1 MVCLGYMENNKYE
14 KGKIY
19 LITDVAY
26 TKCYYGSTCEELS
39 KRFWRHKGVYKTF
52 LDGKCSYKHSICQLF
67 DEFGVENCKIELV
80 ELFPTQSK
88 IELLQREGYYIKNNA
103 CVNKEV
109 AGRTPQEYY
118 KDNKEKCAKWN
129 KEWHIKNRD
138 NANERGR
145 NNYHKNRDKLMSIVD
160 CYCGS
165 SFQLQNRSHHIKTKK
180 HQDWLKQ
187 QEQE

>member
-52 LDGKCSYKHSICQLF
+52 LDGKCSHKHSICQLF

-88 IELLQREGYYIKNNA
+88 IEVLQREGYYIKNNA

-109 AGRTPQEYY
+109 AGRTPQEYS
-118 KDNKEKCAKWN
+118 KTTKKSAPSGT
-129 KEWHIKNRD
+129 KN
-138 NANERGR
+138 GIS
-145 NNYHKNRDKLMSIVD
+145 K
-160 CYCGS
+160 
-165 SFQLQNRSHHIKTKK
+165 IKTMPMKEEETTIIK
-180 HQDWLKQ
+180 T
-187 QEQE
+187 ETS

>member
-1 MVCLGYMENNKYE
+1 MEKNKYE

-39 KRFWRHKGVYKTF
+39 NRFWRHKGVYKTF

-129 KEWHIKNRD
+129 KEWHIKNKD

-145 NNYHKNRDKLMSIVD
+145 NYESANEQLSAQKHKTVLVPIRKNLKPKNLFPKPNP
-160 CYCGS
+160 
-165 SFQLQNRSHHIKTKK
+165 SFALQQQLV
-180 HQDWLKQ
+180 
-187 QEQE
+187 

>member
-1 MVCLGYMENNKYE
+1 MVCLGYMANNKYE

-39 KRFWRHKGVYKTF
+39 KIFWRHKGVYKTF

-129 KEWHIKNRD
+129 KEWHIKNKD

-160 CYCGS
+160 CDCGS

>member
-19 LITDVAY
+19 LVTDVAY

-80 ELFPTQSK
+80 ELFPTNPRLNYYKEKAITSK
-88 IELLQREGYYIKNNA
+88 TMLVSIKKWQEEHRKILQR
-103 CVNKEV
+103 
-109 AGRTPQEYY
+109 
-118 KDNKEKCAKWN
+118 
-129 KEWHIKNRD
+129 
-138 NANERGR
+138 
-145 NNYHKNRDKLMSIVD
+145 
-160 CYCGS
+160 
-165 SFQLQNRSHHIKTKK
+165 
-180 HQDWLKQ
+180 Q
-187 QEQE
+187 QRKVRQVEQRMAYQK

>member
-88 IELLQREGYYIKNNA
+88 IELLQRECYYIKNNA

-118 KDNKEKCAKWN
+118 KEKAIKSKNYNEKESNYRERKNFPLA
-129 KEWHIKNRD
+129 EWLLCF
-138 NANERGR
+138 ARGCR
-145 NNYHKNRDKLMSIVD
+145 KVEPKI
-160 CYCGS
+160 
-165 SFQLQNRSHHIKTKK
+165 LQIN
-180 HQDWLKQ
+180 
-187 QEQE
+187 